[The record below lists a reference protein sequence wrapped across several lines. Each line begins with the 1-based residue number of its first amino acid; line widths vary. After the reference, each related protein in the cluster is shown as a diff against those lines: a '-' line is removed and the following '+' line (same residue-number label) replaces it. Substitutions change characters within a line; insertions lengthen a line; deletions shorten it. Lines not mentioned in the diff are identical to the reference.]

1 MSPSTDG
8 NFELLHKLA
17 TIATMK
23 SFGPAWNQEW
33 FGYRRD
39 MSAQSLRFLV
49 QDFIENLERAQAEM
63 VSLLPESIQEGFKIY
78 CEKRK
83 NTKGETFE
91 SRGLIMKKYYFL
103 EKMMT
108 LPVYSWN
115 GERYDLSVLLGPLI
129 ETFSSHTKRFEK
141 MKVIKRGTAFMEI
154 QFGFLVFRDF
164 MNFSQPMK
172 LGKSFL
178 SNLNY
183 L

>member
-1 MSPSTDG
+1 MT
-8 NFELLHKLA
+8 
-17 TIATMK
+17 
-23 SFGPAWNQEW
+23 
-33 FGYRRD
+33 
-39 MSAQSLRFLV
+39 AQSLQLLV
-49 QDFIENLERAQAEM
+49 KDFIENLERAQAEM
-63 VSLLPESIQEGFKIY
+63 VSLLPESVREGFKIY

-83 NTKGETFE
+83 NTKDETFE

-129 ETFSSHTKRFEK
+129 HTFSASPKRFEK

-172 LGKSFL
+172 LGESLINNQK
-178 SNLNY
+178 Y

>member
-1 MSPSTDG
+1 MSASTDG

-39 MSAQSLRFLV
+39 MSVQSLGFLV
-49 QDFIENLERAQAEM
+49 QDFIEHLERAQAEM
-63 VSLLPESIQEGFKIY
+63 VSLLPDSVREGFKTY

-91 SRGLIMKKYYFL
+91 SRGLIMKKYYLL

-129 ETFSSHTKRFEK
+129 HTFSSYPKRFEK

-172 LGKSFL
+172 LG
-178 SNLNY
+178 
-183 L
+183 